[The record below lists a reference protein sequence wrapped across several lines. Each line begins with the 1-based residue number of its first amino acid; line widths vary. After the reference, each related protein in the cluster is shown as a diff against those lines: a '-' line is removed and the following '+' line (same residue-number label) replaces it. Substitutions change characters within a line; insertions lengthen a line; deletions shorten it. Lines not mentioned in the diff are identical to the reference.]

1 MSFSSRDLVIS
12 SPQAHLTTSAPF
24 RVGQSPYPASYAGR
38 PAEGPAMGVPVS
50 CCLSAAGIGFM
61 VILCPLGSWAFLTV
75 GLPVLEPRDRTPTG
89 LPRCAPMRCGR
100 VGCPLYPED
109 CGTHTVGGIHQPP
122 HAAFQRPVPIPRC
135 YDPSPGLTLTRHHR
149 GFTDVHPSGLPLVC
163 DHRMERRSLDL
174 NPELHTPPLPAA
186 HVGAGT
192 GI

>member
-1 MSFSSRDLVIS
+1 MSISSRDFVIC

-24 RVGQSPYPASYAGR
+24 RVGQSPCPASYAGR

-100 VGCPLYPED
+100 DGCPLYPGD
-109 CGTHTVGGIHQPP
+109 CGTHTVGAIHHPP
-122 HAAFQRPVPIPRC
+122 CGAFQRPVPIPQH

-149 GFTDVHPSGLPLVC
+149 GFTDVHPSGLPLTC
-163 DHRMERRSLDL
+163 DHRMERQSLGL
-174 NPELHTPPLPAA
+174 NPELHTPPLPAP

-192 GI
+192 GM